1 MFRLIERLI
10 TSLRWRYRLFAKGG
24 RILVDGKLLDA
35 NTPLISRSTFKF
47 MLTGNYEAAERRL
60 LAYMVDSDHI
70 CRGDR
75 VLEAGGGLGVLTM
88 KIADIVG
95 DDSIVVF
102 EANPRTAEALQANL
116 ALNRHVVKV
125 EIRALVA
132 DANADVAFADL
143 IETDTGFGG
152 CSTHRVVSGV
162 PTITVPS
169 ETLADALRR
178 IDPTVLVIDVEGAE
192 HDLLM
197 SVRDW
202 RRLRS
207 IHMEIHPD
215 VLPAAKIDAM
225 LRRLAEDGFRVVES
239 PISDVNVM
247 LLSRTAR
254 DAGNV
259 ARRARTMNGD
269 H

>member
-1 MFRLIERLI
+1 MHRLFGRLIA
-10 TSLRWRYRLFAKGG
+10 SLRWRYCLLVKRG
-24 RILVDGKLLDA
+24 RIVVDGKLLDGT
-35 NTPLISRSTFKF
+35 TPLINRSTFKY
-47 MLTGNYEAAERRL
+47 MMTGNYEVAERRL
-60 LAYMVDSDHI
+60 LAYMVEAGHI
-70 CRGDR
+70 CRGDL

-102 EANPRTAEALQANL
+102 EANPRTASALQVNL
-116 ALNRHVVKV
+116 ALNEHAIKV

-132 DANADVAFADL
+132 DANAEVALADL
-143 IETDTGFGG
+143 IDANAGFGS
-152 CSTHRVVSGV
+152 CSTHRVESGV
-162 PTITVPS
+162 STITVPA
-169 ETLADALRR
+169 ETLVDALRR

-192 HDLLM
+192 HDLLA

-207 IHMEIHPD
+207 IHMEVHPD
-215 VLPAAKIDAM
+215 VLPAPKIAAM

-247 LLSRTAR
+247 LLSRSAG

-259 ARRARTMNGD
+259 VQRARL
-269 H
+269 